1 MVYSHSG
8 KTYYFTMNTH
18 TPERIAVIG
27 AGSWGTALAG
37 HAARLGLPV
46 KIWAYE
52 DEVAEAVNQRHE
64 NPVFLPGFPL
74 PESLVATRDPAEA
87 LAGATLVLSVVP
99 SHVVRT
105 VWKNMAS
112 HLPRNALLVSASK
125 GIEEGTCLLMHEVLA
140 EVVPDLNP
148 DLGRE
153 RFVCLSGPSFAK
165 EVIQELPTAV
175 VAASGSEAAARRVQ
189 VCLSCPTFRVYT
201 TDDVTGTEIGGAL
214 KNVVAIAV
222 GASDGLG
229 LGTNARAGL
238 ITRGL
243 AEITRIAV
251 AHGAKP
257 LTLSGLAGVGD
268 LVLTCTGSLSRNR
281 SVGEEL
287 GKGRRLDEILEGMHM
302 VAEGVRTTRSTL
314 ELNER
319 LKVEMPIAEEVY
331 RMLYEDLSPAEAT
344 SRLMGR
350 SLKFEREF

>member
-1 MVYSHSG
+1 MSSHTS
-8 KTYYFTMNTH
+8 
-18 TPERIAVIG
+18 ERIAVIG

-37 HAARLGLPV
+37 HAARQGLPV

-52 DEVAEAVNQRHE
+52 AEVAEAVNQHRE
-64 NPVFLPGFPL
+64 NPVFLPGFTL
-74 PESLVATRDPAEA
+74 PESLVATLDPAEA
-87 LAGATLVLSVVP
+87 LADATLVLSVVP
-99 SHVVRT
+99 SHVVRS

-112 HLPRNALLVSASK
+112 HLPENALLVSASK

-140 EVVPDLNP
+140 EVVPHLD
-148 DLGRE
+148 RE

-175 VAASGSEAAARRVQ
+175 VAASESEAAARRVQ

-281 SVGEEL
+281 YVGEEL
-287 GKGRRLDEILEGMHM
+287 GKGRHLDEILEGMHM

-314 ELNER
+314 ELNDR
-319 LKVEMPIAEEVY
+319 LQVEMPIAEQVY